1 MDQQVLTPRLK
12 VAIHPDVAP
21 FAARGSGD
29 RPPIPT
35 PSNAPGASRCGELG
49 RNTVNEE
56 EQVTRETTLTD
67 EDATAARLRLDLA
80 EAIVKNRADIGTT
93 VDETILEAVRTV
105 PRHLFT
111 PGISLEEAYADAVPI
126 MKRDGDGVAI
136 SSVSAPWLQAT
147 MLQQAQ
153 ITPGM
158 NVLEIGSGG
167 YNAALI
173 AELVGPKGTVVSLD
187 IDPEVCERAE
197 RGLTDAGYDD
207 VVTVVCAD
215 GEYGAEQFAP
225 FDRILVTVSA
235 PDIPPAWT
243 EQLADDG
250 RLIVPLRVRGLERS
264 FVFQPEAGR
273 LVCTEFELA
282 GFVPMQGAAENRQRE
297 VSLHGDGIVLRVDD
311 RQPVEAEPLG
321 LALEG
326 PRCEAWSGVLV
337 GGMEPWDDLDM
348 WLATVAPTY
357 GYLTA
362 TDQGLSTGLVTLT
375 LRWGMSAVWDQD
387 SFAYLTLRPV
397 TEDRT
402 EFEFGAYAHGPN
414 AAELADQMVAHL
426 RSWDRD
432 QRRGTGPH
440 VEVHPKTALDGDVPH
455 GLVVEKRHS
464 RVTVSWPQTP
474 GRTGQVN

>member
-1 MDQQVLTPRLK
+1 
-12 VAIHPDVAP
+12 
-21 FAARGSGD
+21 
-29 RPPIPT
+29 
-35 PSNAPGASRCGELG
+35 
-49 RNTVNEE
+49 VNEE
-56 EQVTRETTLTD
+56 EQVTRETTPTD
-67 EDATAARLRLDLA
+67 EEQTAARLRLELA
-80 EAIVKNRADIGTT
+80 EAIVKNRADIGNS
-93 VDETILEAVRTV
+93 VDEAILEAVRTV

-111 PGISLEEAYADAVPI
+111 PGVSLEEAYADAVPI
-126 MKRDGDGVAI
+126 MKRDGEGVAI

-153 ITPGM
+153 ITSGM
-158 NVLEIGSGG
+158 TVLEIGSGG

-173 AELVGPKGTVVSLD
+173 AELVGPKGRVVSLD

-197 RGLTDAGYDD
+197 RGLAGAGYDD

-215 GEYGAEQFAP
+215 GEFGAEQFAP

-243 EQLADDG
+243 GQLAEDG
-250 RLIVPLRVRGLERS
+250 RLVVPLRVHGLERS

-282 GFVPMQGAAENRQRE
+282 GFVPMQGAAENRQRL
-297 VSLHGDGIVLRVDD
+297 VGLHHDDVVLRVDD
-311 RQPVEAEPLG
+311 RQPVEAEALR

-326 PRCEAWSGVLV
+326 PRHESWSGILV

-348 WLATVAPTY
+348 WLATVSPSY

-387 SFAYLTLRPV
+387 SLAYLTLRPV
-397 TEDRT
+397 TDDRT

-414 AAELADQMVAHL
+414 AAELADQLVAHI

-432 QRRGTGPH
+432 QRHGTGPYF
-440 VEVHPKTALDGDVPH
+440 EVHPKDALDGDLPR

-464 RVTVSWPQTP
+464 RVTVSWPKTS
-474 GRTGQVN
+474 GRTGQAN